1 MPGSRY
7 VLDACVLYPVVVRDL
22 LLTAATFDLFEPLWS
37 AEIIEEMRRNV
48 LADHPSIDA
57 AAIDRN
63 LIGPM
68 TRTFPNASISGYE
81 TLVDSM
87 DNQAKDRHVAAAALH
102 AKADAIVTYNVRD
115 FRGRTLI
122 DAGIEIVTPP
132 DLVARWLTNEPSI
145 VARAVER
152 MAQRKQRPPM
162 SASEVNASIGHQQG
176 FREVAEKLGP
186 LLRDDG

>member
-7 VLDACVLYPVVVRDL
+7 VLDVCVLYPVVVRDL
-22 LLTAATFDLFEPLWS
+22 LLTAATFDLFEPIWS

-87 DNQAKDRHVAAAALH
+87 DNQAKDRQVAAAALH
-102 AKADAIVTYNVRD
+102 AKADTIVTYNVRD

-122 DAGIEIVTPP
+122 DAG
-132 DLVARWLTNEPSI
+132 A
-145 VARAVER
+145 A
-152 MAQRKQRPPM
+152 
-162 SASEVNASIGHQQG
+162 
-176 FREVAEKLGP
+176 
-186 LLRDDG
+186 